1 MESAAKPN
9 YSRDSW
15 TIQSVLSSSWEKQK
29 GAKGIILLACLI
41 YMVITTIVELS
52 YGALLISLDVIE
64 YGDQWDNVTWS
75 VQLVGFFVNVLE
87 SPLLYGLLLL
97 GIQRSAGIPIHVKTI
112 FQPFRFFFLLVSLT
126 LLSSLFTVA
135 GFLLLVLPGIYLALA
150 YAFSP
155 YLMIKK
161 NMGIWESMETSR
173 KTVTEYW
180 WRYFGLMLLLVLLN
194 IVAAV
199 ALLVPLVWTIPMTF
213 IAIGEVYNASFEK
226 NNEGSDTNSNPAYA
240 APKL

>member
-1 MESAAKPN
+1 MESATKPN
-9 YSRDSW
+9 DSRDSW
-15 TIQSVLSSSWEKQK
+15 TIQSVLGSSWEKQK
-29 GAKGIILLACLI
+29 GAKGIILVGCLI
-41 YMVITTIVELS
+41 CMVINTIVELG

-64 YGDQWDNVTWS
+64 YGGQWDTVTWS
-75 VQLVGFFVNVLE
+75 VQPVRFILNILE
-87 SPLLYGLLLL
+87 SPLLYGVFLL

-112 FQPFRFFFLLVSLT
+112 FQPFSFFFLLIGLT
-126 LLSSLFTVA
+126 LLVSLFTLA

-173 KTVTEYW
+173 KTVTKYW

-199 ALLVPLVWTIPMTF
+199 ALLAPLVWTIPMTF
-213 IAIGEVYNASFEK
+213 IALGEVYNASFQD
-226 NNEGSDTNSNPAYA
+226 NNEESDANSNPASA
-240 APKL
+240 AP

>member
-9 YSRDSW
+9 DSRDSW
-15 TIQSVLSSSWEKQK
+15 TIQSVLGSSWEKQK
-29 GAKGIILLACLI
+29 GAKGIILLGCLI
-41 YMVITTIVELS
+41 CMVINTIVELG

-64 YGDQWDNVTWS
+64 YGGQWDNVTWS
-75 VQLVGFFVNVLE
+75 VEPFRFILNILE

-112 FQPFRFFFLLVSLT
+112 FQPFSFFFLLVGLT
-126 LLSSLFTVA
+126 LLVSLLTLA

-155 YLMIKK
+155 YLVIKK

-173 KTVTEYW
+173 KTVTKYW

-213 IAIGEVYNASFEK
+213 IALGEVYNASFQD
-226 NNEGSDTNSNPAYA
+226 NNEESDANSNPASA
-240 APKL
+240 AP